1 MAERESFAT
10 CVPLYTRSMLS
21 AAAALVGVADA
32 EDATQEAIMRA
43 WQAWPTLRD
52 VGAARAWLL
61 RITINVCR
69 QWQRG
74 GFGKEHRLTQPLPND
89 SDIGSNPSPSN
100 KLIDA
105 LGFFGGDPGTSDFT
119 GVLDLREAINRLDV
133 NMRVVIM
140 LRYYAEM
147 DATEIG
153 QALGMPPATVRTRL
167 RRALE
172 ALRTQMGVATRAS
185 AADSTANMTAA
196 IGSAATAA
204 TSATS
209 ATNALTTA
217 ATDAPQPA
225 ARSDHHV

>member
-1 MAERESFAT
+1 
-10 CVPLYTRSMLS
+10 MLS

-61 RITINVCR
+61 RITVNVCR

-74 GFGKEHRLTQPLPND
+74 DFGKEHRLTQPLPND

-105 LGFFGGDPGTSDFT
+105 LGMFGADPGTSDFT
-119 GVLDLREAINRLDV
+119 GALDLREAINRLEV
-133 NMRVVIM
+133 NSRVVIM

-185 AADSTANMTAA
+185 QADNTTNMTTA
-196 IGSAATAA
+196 IGAAGGATNAPTATQVTSATAA
-204 TSATS
+204 GGA
-209 ATNALTTA
+209 
-217 ATDAPQPA
+217 DAPA
-225 ARSDHHV
+225 AIRSDRHV

>member
-61 RITINVCR
+61 RITVNVCR

-89 SDIGSNPSPSN
+89 SDIGSNPSPAN
-100 KLIDA
+100 KLVEA
-105 LGFFGGDPGTSDFT
+105 LGVFGADPGTSDFT
-119 GVLDLREAINRLDV
+119 GALDLREAINRLDV
-133 NMRVVIM
+133 NNRVVIM

-172 ALRTQMGVATRAS
+172 ALRTQLGVATRAS
-185 AADSTANMTAA
+185 QAADNTANMTAA
-196 IGSAATAA
+196 IGAQNT
-204 TSATS
+204 TSAT
-209 ATNALTTA
+209 TTA
-217 ATDAPQPA
+217 ATQSPDD
-225 ARSDHHV
+225 ARSDRHV